1 MINLCIDGTT
11 YDIRWVRGHRGAL
24 GNELADEAAKLG
36 SKSVRG
42 NIVLPLAPATM
53 KRKIHEKIKSLWNRE
68 WMSDP
73 DWCRQTK
80 YFYKSA
86 HKRKTDSLLVYG
98 KEATSRFVR
107 FITGH
112 AFLRKH
118 NAYVRHGRRP
128 NQILPFDEI
137 KCRMCGKSIEEPA
150 HIIRECEAFC
160 LERWEEFNCQE
171 WPPNMDW
178 TVDQMIRFINKSR
191 VKELE
196 EEQDTE

>member
-1 MINLCIDGTT
+1 MWLDNQAAIYELSNHEITQKCILDAHRALINLCTDGTT
-11 YDIRWVRGHRGAL
+11 CDIKWVPGHKGIL

-36 SKSVRG
+36 SKSKRG

-53 KRKIHEKIKSLWNRE
+53 KRKIHERTKSLWTRE

-86 HKRKTDSLLVYG
+86 DKRKTDSLLMYG

-118 NAYVRHGRRP
+118 NAYVRYKRKP
-128 NQILPFDEI
+128 NQILP
-137 KCRMCGKSIEEPA
+137 
-150 HIIRECEAFC
+150 
-160 LERWEEFNCQE
+160 
-171 WPPNMDW
+171 
-178 TVDQMIRFINKSR
+178 
-191 VKELE
+191 
-196 EEQDTE
+196 